1 MEPTTEVGFTA
12 DSPQRPQTAGTPR
25 ALQIAWHPDARHS
38 GAVIALTPGVR
49 LVLGRAGE
57 ALGSGRLD
65 DPRLSR
71 QHCSVEARADGGVVV
86 ADLGSTNGTT
96 AAGVA
101 LGTATLHPGDTFVAG
116 QILFVIVEGGASVQT
131 PPPGIVGRSAE
142 LAAVLD
148 QVALVAP
155 RKTAVLLLGESGTGK
170 EVFAH
175 EVHRQSGRT
184 GTMVAVNC
192 GGVADGVL
200 QSELFG
206 HVRGAFSGADRV
218 RPGLVEQAR
227 GGTLFL
233 DEVGDASPA
242 LQVTLLRLLQEGEY
256 RPVGG
261 DEVRQ
266 ADVRCVAATNV
277 DLVAA
282 ITAGRFRQDLYTRLS
297 RWTIALPPLRQ
308 RPADLVPLVATFV
321 ERHRGPGARPSRR
334 FMEALLAHRWP
345 GNVRELDAVVERAC
359 VAATGPADALVD
371 APEWLLAS
379 LRPQAGP
386 PTSATAPAPAPAERD
401 PPAPA
406 PKRPAKRPDAPTL
419 TRMLAEHGG
428 EMKSLAQTLGVGRTT
443 LYRWFEAAGLDPEAL
458 RGGEPGEPGQR

>member
-12 DSPQRPQTAGTPR
+12 DASERPHTTGAPR
-25 ALQIAWHPDARHS
+25 ALHIAWHPDPRHT
-38 GAVIALTPGVR
+38 GAVVALTPGVR

-57 ALGSGRLD
+57 ALGNGRLD

-86 ADLGSTNGTT
+86 TDLGSTNGTT

-101 LGTATLHPGDTFVAG
+101 LGTVTLQPGDTFVAG
-116 QILFVIVEGGASVQT
+116 QILFLVAAGGPGVQA

-155 RKTAVLLLGESGTGK
+155 RKTSVLLLGESGTGK
-170 EVFAH
+170 EVFAR

-184 GTMVAVNC
+184 GAMVAVNC

-277 DLVAA
+277 DLTAA
-282 ITAGRFRQDLYTRLS
+282 IAAGRFRQDLYTRLS

-308 RPADLVPLVATFV
+308 RPADLVTLVAAFV

-334 FMEALLAHRWP
+334 FVEALLAHRWP

-359 VAATGPADALVD
+359 VAATGAADAPVD
-371 APEWLLAS
+371 APDWLLAS
-379 LRPQAGP
+379 LRAPAEAPAVVSSPAPG
-386 PTSATAPAPAPAERD
+386 PAPAPAS

-406 PKRPAKRPDAPTL
+406 PRTPKRPDAATL
-419 TRMLAEHGG
+419 KRMLAEHGG
-428 EMKSLAQTLGVGRTT
+428 EMKALAQTLGVGRTT

-458 RGGEPGEPGQR
+458 RAGD